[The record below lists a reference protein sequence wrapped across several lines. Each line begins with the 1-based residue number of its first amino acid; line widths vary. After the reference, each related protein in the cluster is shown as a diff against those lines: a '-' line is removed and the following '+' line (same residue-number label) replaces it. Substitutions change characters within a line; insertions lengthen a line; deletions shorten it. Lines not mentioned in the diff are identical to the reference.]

1 MLLLS
6 RLYTFV
12 NRPLTRLTSISH
24 LPLATKTLLQFSRKL
39 HSALIPVN
47 ETESHSFERHRL
59 PVLEE
64 LEICGQNTPLLWVV
78 PSETSSSFMTDT
90 PALELVD
97 FGPHKYFHHGI
108 DDEYDD
114 DETISACKNL
124 DSTAMIAMFRHSP
137 LLKAI
142 NLKRTNVTAEMLVA
156 SLPDAP
162 TSLVH
167 LSMGGT
173 TACNDSFVDRLAHLV
188 PQLEE
193 LDVYDNEWTG
203 LGERTVSVQCLAR
216 FAKAMQE
223 KSSARAVLGKTS
235 KWYLEITAGTP
246 LPPHLTLPSLTLSS
260 IDGDYRVNNEGES
273 ATVKRDALKNLLVSL
288 SSSQFSHLGSSLQL
302 NTPPHLPSV
311 SLSFSSIKAELSSL
325 ITTPPSPPYAAP
337 FPPKEH
343 EPAYNKSKSR
353 KKKKS
358 SPIAAPRD
366 IVESAERQLK
376 AWVKQREEE
385 AAEEWIEEQGDIET
399 RWGTMGCGDEGCAC
413 EVGGELWK
421 DSDDS
426 EDEEE

>member
-97 FGPHKYFHHGI
+97 FGPHEYFHHGI

-114 DETISACKNL
+114 DETISACKDLN
-124 DSTAMIAMFRHSP
+124 STALIAMFRHSP

-142 NLKRTNVTAEMLVA
+142 NLKRTNVTPEMLVA

-246 LPPHLTLPSLTLSS
+246 
-260 IDGDYRVNNEGES
+260 
-273 ATVKRDALKNLLVSL
+273 VSL
-288 SSSQFSHLGSSLQL
+288 LISLF
-302 NTPPHLPSV
+302 H
-311 SLSFSSIKAELSSL
+311 
-325 ITTPPSPPYAAP
+325 
-337 FPPKEH
+337 
-343 EPAYNKSKSR
+343 
-353 KKKKS
+353 
-358 SPIAAPRD
+358 
-366 IVESAERQLK
+366 
-376 AWVKQREEE
+376 
-385 AAEEWIEEQGDIET
+385 
-399 RWGTMGCGDEGCAC
+399 C
-413 EVGGELWK
+413 
-421 DSDDS
+421 
-426 EDEEE
+426 